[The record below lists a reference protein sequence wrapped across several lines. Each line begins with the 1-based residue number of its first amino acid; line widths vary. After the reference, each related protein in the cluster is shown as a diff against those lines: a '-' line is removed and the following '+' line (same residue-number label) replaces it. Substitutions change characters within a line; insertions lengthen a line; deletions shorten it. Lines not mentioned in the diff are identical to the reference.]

1 MAQDLS
7 ELLCKSSSTRQYFI
21 SLPVWLQTLLHND
34 YSNIRTAAQLHRIAE
49 TLSRQKIPL

>member
-7 ELLCKSSSTRQYFI
+7 ELLCESSSTRQYFI
-21 SLPVWLQTLLHND
+21 SLPVWLQTLLHKD